1 MRMFDRAGI
10 EIGLSF
16 LHCPDF
22 LHDLGFLGKLHV
34 HVGLGGGEDDS
45 SVKLLVVGCK
55 GVSDD
60 ELLVGGEGGYSI
72 SLLVGVGEGVSGQ
85 GDELLLVVSEGGG
98 GDVLLVV
105 RFEGVD
111 DDELP
116 VVSIELGGG
125 VLLVVGDEDV
135 VGTKLLA
142 VGVEGCDGGFLSNFV
157 LDPSFTCSL
166 LRVHS

>member
-1 MRMFDRAGI
+1 MVLLSKFYVHI
-10 EIGLSF
+10 E
-16 LHCPDF
+16 
-22 LHDLGFLGKLHV
+22 
-34 HVGLGGGEDDS
+34 LGGGEGDR
-45 SVKLLVVGCK
+45 SVNLLVVGHKGVSNDKLLVV
-55 GVSDD
+55 S
-60 ELLVGGEGGYSI
+60 GEGGYSV
-72 SLLVGVGEGVSGQ
+72 SLLVGVGEGVSC
-85 GDELLLVVSEGGG
+85 DKLLLDVSEGGG